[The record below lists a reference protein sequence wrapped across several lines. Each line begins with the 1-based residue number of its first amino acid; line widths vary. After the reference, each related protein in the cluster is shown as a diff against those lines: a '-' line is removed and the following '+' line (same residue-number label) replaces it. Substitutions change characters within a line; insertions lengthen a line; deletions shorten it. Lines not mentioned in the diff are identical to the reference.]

1 MFSLDRRR
9 FLGASGLL
17 LAGATLPILA
27 GEARASGA
35 PKNLIVVLNNGGWDP
50 TYVLDPKPGSS
61 VIDAPEGD
69 VSRYAELSV
78 LTAPERPEVA
88 RFFERYAALSTII
101 NGVQVRSFVHSD
113 CMKRVLTGT
122 PSDSNPD
129 FAALAAYELGRDLP
143 VPYLVL
149 GNSALSGPLASI
161 TARAG
166 TTNQISALLNPE
178 KSLLAGEPAVVPTDS
193 EDERVRAYL
202 EARAKRL
209 QATRG
214 QRGANRRQLDAFFSS
229 LDRQDLLRRFSK
241 QTGGFGD
248 QDYTPDL
255 QVQIEVG
262 TSALQGGLCRSVLME
277 TQNWDTHQGNQL
289 QGELFNGLFAGLT
302 SLAETL
308 EKKQLLEQ
316 TLVVV
321 MSEMGR
327 TPKLNE
333 SEGKDHWP
341 VTSALIF
348 GGGAPG
354 GRVLGA
360 TDDELNALSIDLGT
374 GKAAKDG
381 LQLQTANLL
390 SAVLELVGV
399 DGQSHFPGVEPFHA
413 LLA

>member
-229 LDRQDLLRRFSK
+229 L
-241 QTGGFGD
+241 
-248 QDYTPDL
+248 
-255 QVQIEVG
+255 
-262 TSALQGGLCRSVLME
+262 
-277 TQNWDTHQGNQL
+277 
-289 QGELFNGLFAGLT
+289 
-302 SLAETL
+302 
-308 EKKQLLEQ
+308 
-316 TLVVV
+316 
-321 MSEMGR
+321 
-327 TPKLNE
+327 
-333 SEGKDHWP
+333 
-341 VTSALIF
+341 
-348 GGGAPG
+348 
-354 GRVLGA
+354 
-360 TDDELNALSIDLGT
+360 
-374 GKAAKDG
+374 
-381 LQLQTANLL
+381 
-390 SAVLELVGV
+390 
-399 DGQSHFPGVEPFHA
+399 
-413 LLA
+413 